1 MENKVVSYTSRRTLW
16 VAWLVAAIL
25 GIGLSLQTLTYDE
38 FSQSY
43 FLLGIDSFYH
53 AARIQDVVSGV
64 QFYEWDFR
72 GFSPNG
78 AWVAWPWVFDRV
90 LIVLSGWYVQFFD
103 GNVLTFLV
111 HTPPFWFAGNLA
123 LFTLLCIRSNLHPGT
138 AAALLF
144 CFALLPFAQQLH
156 LAGRIDHHFAELTAV
171 LVVTLSLLNWIDR
184 LEKNRAAFFAGLSL
198 ALVNGISNGLFILQ
212 IPVLM
217 VLGLLWLSG
226 GTLPKKSALIFAATL
241 SLATLLQVVMSE
253 PFWARE
259 FDYFVMSGFHAYIAV
274 CTSLIVLF
282 FAQTKPGTATLG
294 GLLGLG
300 LLLSAPVI
308 ATSIHGLGH
317 LGATRFN
324 PLETASIFDLNLVS
338 VLVLYSPLIFFAPI
352 ALLSLPFCSAARNK
366 IITVGIFGLLGLLL
380 LIAQTRFAVYGVL
393 ALLLPL
399 GMAID
404 FFLRQRLPIVLLNGL
419 LLALCGS
426 MIYVTAVASAHHRIE
441 DWNPEYFENLKIYQA
456 LGDLCEED
464 PGLAL
469 VHPNQ
474 GHYVLFH
481 SNCSVV
487 SNNATISPRHIK
499 AREQTMQYLEMEPTA
514 LLTALPDLKFIAVTR
529 YDGVEAFER
538 PEAVR
543 RNNVGMYK
551 ALLIDDLDTLP
562 PRFELLGTVQSGRG
576 LEVYALSRLFRI
588 KPVQT
593 NP

>member
-1 MENKVVSYTSRRTLW
+1 MENASTLHTSRRTLW

-53 AARIQDVVSGV
+53 AARIQDVVSGL
-64 QFYEWDFR
+64 QFYEWDIR
-72 GFSPNG
+72 GYYPDG
-78 AWVAWPWVFDRV
+78 AWIAWPWVFDRV
-90 LIVLSGWYVQFFD
+90 LIVLSGWYVQFAD
-103 GNVLTFLV
+103 GNALTFLV
-111 HTPPFWFAGNLA
+111 HLPPFWFVINLG
-123 LFTLLCIRSNLHPGT
+123 LFALLCLRSNLHPAT
-138 AAALLF
+138 ATALLL
-144 CFALLPFAQQLH
+144 CFALLPLAQQLH

-171 LVVTLSLLNWIDR
+171 LVVTLTLLHWIDR
-184 LEKNRAAFFAGLSL
+184 LKNNGAAFLAGLSL

-217 VLGLLWLSG
+217 VLGLLWLGG

-241 SLATLLQVVMSE
+241 SLATLSQVVMSE
-253 PFWARE
+253 PFWAQE
-259 FDYFVMSGFHAYIAV
+259 FHYFVMSGFHAYIAV

-282 FAQTKPGTATLG
+282 FAQTKPGPGSLG

-300 LLLSAPVI
+300 LLLSLPVI

-324 PLETASIFDLNLVS
+324 PLETASLFDLNLVS
-338 VLVLYSPLIFFAPI
+338 VLVLYSPLVFFAPI
-352 ALLSLPFCSAARNK
+352 ALVSLLFCSADRSK
-366 IITVGIFGLLGLLL
+366 IITVGIFGSLGFLLL
-380 LIAQTRFAVYGVL
+380 VAQTRFAVYGVL

-399 GMAID
+399 GMSID
-404 FFLRQRLPIVLLNGL
+404 YFFRQRLPVVLLNGL

-426 MIYVTAVASAHHRIE
+426 MIYVTTVASAHHRIE
-441 DWNPEYFENLKIYQA
+441 DWNPEYFENLMIYQA
-456 LGDLCEED
+456 LGELCEDD

-481 SNCSVV
+481 SNCAVV

-499 AREQTMQYLEMEPTA
+499 AREQTMRYLEMEPTA
-514 LLTALPDLKFIAVTR
+514 LLAALPELKFIAVTR
-529 YDGVEAFER
+529 YDGIEAFER
-538 PEAVR
+538 PEAAR
-543 RNNVGMYK
+543 RNNLGMYR
-551 ALLIDDLDTLP
+551 ALLIDDPDQLP
-562 PRFELLGTVQSGRG
+562 PRFESLGTVQAGRSD
-576 LEVYALSRLFRI
+576 EVYPLSRLFRI
-588 KPVQT
+588 KPMQN